1 MPQTRLRLNSLSRR
15 AFLKAGAWTAAAGVL
30 APGSLSVTHAL
41 AEEGTAPENDSRP
54 EGRLVGEL
62 RTYETRKDD
71 TLVDIA
77 IRFGVGFVALRAA
90 NPDVDVWLPGEGTEV
105 VLPTQTLL
113 PDESQQNGIVINLPE
128 MRLYHFQNPDVL
140 PLLYPIGIGREGRT
154 TPLGSTRIERK
165 TKNPTWYPPESIK
178 AEKPE
183 LPDVV
188 PPGPE
193 NPLGTRALYLGWPAY
208 LIHGTNNP
216 YGIGRRASA
225 GCIRMYPE
233 DVEEIYPNVPIGTAV
248 KVKDEP
254 VKIAW
259 VGDALYLEVHPTQS
273 QADQVETHGYFER
286 QLPENLIDRVMQA
299 AGKEKGRLNWQ
310 AIDQAGMERR
320 GYPIQVN
327 V

>member
-15 AFLKAGAWTAAAGVL
+15 AFLKAGAWSAAAGVL
-30 APGSLSVTHAL
+30 APGSLSVTRAL
-41 AEEGTAPENDSRP
+41 AEEESAPEERSRP

-62 RTYETRKDD
+62 RTYETREDD

-77 IRFGVGFVALRAA
+77 TRFGVGFVALRAA
-90 NPDVDVWLPGEGTEV
+90 NPNVDVWLPGEGTEIT
-105 VLPTQTLL
+105 LPTQALL
-113 PDESQQNGIVINLPE
+113 AAGTQGGIMINLPE
-128 MRLYHFQNPDVL
+128 MRLYHFQDANDR
-140 PLLYPIGIGREGRT
+140 PLLYPIGIGREGRK
-154 TPLGSTRIERK
+154 TPLGNTRIERK

-188 PPGPE
+188 PPGPD

-233 DVEEIYPNVPIGTAV
+233 DVEQIYPNVPIGTAV
-248 KVKDEP
+248 EVKDEP

-259 VGDALYLEVHPTQS
+259 VGDALYLEVHPTQK
-273 QADQVETHGYFER
+273 QADQVERHGYFEP
-286 QLPENLIDRVMQA
+286 QMPENLINRVMRA
-299 AGKEKGRLNWQ
+299 AGREKGRLNWQ
-310 AIDQAGMERR
+310 AIDKAGMERR

>member
-1 MPQTRLRLNSLSRR
+1 MPQARQDQPFFSRR
-15 AFLKAGAWTAAAGVL
+15 SFLQASAWTVAAGALSSTSLIAGQ
-30 APGSLSVTHAL
+30 AL
-41 AEEGTAPENDSRP
+41 AVDGTVTEEGERP
-54 EGRLVGEL
+54 ESRLVGEL
-62 RTYETRKDD
+62 RHYQARQDD

-77 IRFGVGFVALRAA
+77 TRMGIGFVALRAA
-90 NPDVDVWLPGEGTEV
+90 NPDVDVWLPGEGTEI
-105 VLPTQTLL
+105 VLPTQSLL
-113 PDESQQNGIVINLPE
+113 PPANPTGIVINLPE
-128 MRLYHFQNPDVL
+128 MRLYHFREADAL
-140 PLLYPIGIGREGRT
+140 PAFYPIGIGREGRT

-165 TKNPTWYPPESIK
+165 TEDPTWYPPESIK

-233 DVEEIYPNVPIGTAV
+233 DVESLYPNVPIGTDV
-248 KVKDEP
+248 QVLNEP

-259 VGDALYLEVHPTQS
+259 VGNALYLEVHPTQK
-273 QADQVETHGYFER
+273 QADQVEISGYFER
-286 QLPENLIDRVMQA
+286 EMPANLINRVMRA
-299 AGKEKGRLNWQ
+299 AGKDKGRLNWQ
-310 AIDQAGMERR
+310 AIEKAGMQRP